1 MDFRLTNPQ
10 NKRKPFLLRAGVRLR
25 NVMTKANG
33 SDDSVG
39 FLNYRHY
46 RAPFQCAAT
55 KRRTKSRKIPID
67 AHSKISG
74 GALSNFFDPTAN

>member
-1 MDFRLTNPQ
+1 MFRPLSRYADGQSRIPHYS
-10 NKRKPFLLRAGVRLR
+10 LLRAGVRLR

-55 KRRTKSRKIPID
+55 ERRTKSKKIPID
-67 AHSKISG
+67 AHSKMKG
-74 GALSNFFDPTAN
+74 GAR